1 MMRIMVDTVKLLLQ
15 ISNPKLLGRGAFSP
29 LTVDELIKSHGTART
44 YLNPSPT
51 YAKMGKYMPRLT
63 LHRRPAKTFGIVY
76 QLVIEFSAPKLLY
89 GNNFD
94 ELTDNDFEQLL
105 TSLQGKLQE
114 LLGYTFTRSQ
124 LAQADVGSWH
134 PSKNIVFLNYTAC
147 QTVMSAINKL
157 DVSRIYDFQKD
168 RYRDGGHVLHIHCNS
183 LDIAF
188 YDKMADLRKAKVSDK
203 RAFED
208 NSLMQ
213 LSLLDKL
220 EEYKPLE
227 VLRYEVRFVGR
238 QSVKRAFPELES
250 WTFESLYSMKL
261 CQAVLQKHWQRLSA
275 SVDMLSLDVK
285 QPFELLQNYLEEN
298 HDVTP
303 QGALM
308 AVAGLLVVNQVG
320 ASDLKS
326 LLEARF
332 GKQVWYRLRKQLV
345 MPSSSR
351 FTYFIHIDEA
361 LEKFIPINMKNFV

>member
-1 MMRIMVDTVKLLLQ
+1 MVDTVKLLLP
-15 ISNPKLLGRGAFSP
+15 IVDPKLIGRGAFSP
-29 LTVDELIKSHGTART
+29 LTVDELINSHGTART

-76 QLVIEFSAPKLLY
+76 QLVVEFSAPKMVF

-94 ELTDNDFEQLL
+94 ELTDSDSERLI
-105 TSLQGKLQE
+105 TTLQDKLRE
-114 LLGYTFTRSQ
+114 LLGYTFGRYQ
-124 LAQADVGSWH
+124 LANADVGSWH

-188 YDKMADLRKAKVSDK
+188 YDKMADLRKAKLSNK
-203 RAFED
+203 RAIED
-208 NSLMQ
+208 NSQIQ

-227 VLRYEVRFVGR
+227 VLRYEVRLVGR
-238 QSVKRAFPELES
+238 QSVKRAFPELDK
-250 WTFESLYSMKL
+250 WTFESLYSSKL
-261 CQAVLQKHWQRLSA
+261 CQTVLLKHWHKLSS

-298 HDVTP
+298 HDTTP
-303 QGALM
+303 QGALA

-320 ASDLKS
+320 ATDLKS
-326 LLEARF
+326 LLESRF
-332 GKQVWYRLRKQLV
+332 GKQVWYRLRQQML
-345 MPSSSR
+345 MPKSSR

-361 LEKFIPINMKNFV
+361 LEKFTPISMKNFV